1 MTWMSRPQVH
11 PDEAI
16 AAARLLR
23 KTVFLTGVNRGQYRR
38 PSRNGAWFR
47 GALQANVLS
56 SLWNAWD
63 SPSCWFYSPERCFH
77 SGLRSPSP
85 ARRRFARL
93 TS

>member
-47 GALQANVLS
+47 GALQ
-56 SLWNAWD
+56 
-63 SPSCWFYSPERCFH
+63 R
-77 SGLRSPSP
+77 
-85 ARRRFARL
+85 